1 MWFSIDVNGKH
12 LKMIDFHRKRF
23 SSDRGYIQMWEADR
37 FIYLLKP
44 PPWIIN
50 STYVSLST
58 SPPFSEYRMNAGG
71 DGGGGYRYRWCWG
84 HKRLINPAP
93 ALEVTTASA
102 AGILIPAASSSREDV
117 MWRGYFRGKAVRT
130 AAKIR
135 IVEWSCARHGC
146 ISSALTCRSTY
157 IHMEAHF
164 IHDLFLCTVHTLYC
178 KKVSLLQHWHDGGI
192 IHVNSNLIN
201 NDDKKVY
208 CMK

>member
-23 SSDRGYIQMWEADR
+23 SSDRGYIQIWEADR

-71 DGGGGYRYRWCWG
+71 DGGAGYRYRWCWG

-102 AGILIPAASSSREDV
+102 SGILIPALPQPRHQGRMWCEEDTSEGRPYAPQQRSALLSEV
-117 MWRGYFRGKAVRT
+117 LHCT
-130 AAKIR
+130 
-135 IVEWSCARHGC
+135 ARHA
-146 ISSALTCRSTY
+146 SALIRSTY

-164 IHDLFLCTVHTLYC
+164 MTSLCVL
-178 KKVSLLQHWHDGGI
+178 
-192 IHVNSNLIN
+192 
-201 NDDKKVY
+201 
-208 CMK
+208 